1 MLTYTTALRLSYG
14 LTSRLV
20 RLASTP
26 LKYGPYTIPARTP
39 ISQNHYCVH
48 HDEILFPDSRSF
60 MPERWLNNPKAP
72 VLHTPAS
79 VAESKGGGSGKL
91 LSRYLVAF
99 MKGSRTCVGM
109 HLAHAQLHIVLANV
123 FRRCELELYETE
135 WRDVGFVRD
144 MFVPMPAS
152 DGRGLRVL
160 VKDVM

>member
-1 MLTYTTALRLSYG
+1 
-14 LTSRLV
+14 
-20 RLASTP
+20 
-26 LKYGPYTIPARTP
+26 
-39 ISQNHYCVH
+39 
-48 HDEILFPDSRSF
+48 
-60 MPERWLNNPKAP
+60 
-72 VLHTPAS
+72 
-79 VAESKGGGSGKL
+79 
-91 LSRYLVAF
+91 VAF

-160 VKDVM
+160 VKDVV

>member
-1 MLTYTTALRLSYG
+1 
-14 LTSRLV
+14 
-20 RLASTP
+20 
-26 LKYGPYTIPARTP
+26 
-39 ISQNHYCVH
+39 VH
-48 HDEILFPDSRSF
+48 HDEALFPDSHSF
-60 MPERWLNNPKAP
+60 VPERWLGNPGAP

-79 VAESKGGGSGKL
+79 VAGGKGDAGGKL

-109 HLAHAQLHIVLANV
+109 HLAHAQLYIVLANV
-123 FRRCELELYETE
+123 FRHCELELWETE